1 MRIIHDVRVR
11 VRLQL
16 RLVAVLV
23 VIWNGWMLEDQRAVR
38 ANEWLVRCLL
48 FLEFVGIR
56 NGRRFVSRVL
66 RRRLALVHIV
76 IVYVE

>member
-48 FLEFVGIR
+48 FLEFIGI
-56 NGRRFVSRVL
+56 GDG
-66 RRRLALVHIV
+66 
-76 IVYVE
+76 